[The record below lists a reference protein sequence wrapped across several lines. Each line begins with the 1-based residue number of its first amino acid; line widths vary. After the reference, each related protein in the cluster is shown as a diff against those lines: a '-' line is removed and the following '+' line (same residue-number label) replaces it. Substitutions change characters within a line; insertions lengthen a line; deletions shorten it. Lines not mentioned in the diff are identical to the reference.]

1 MIYDNV
7 TFMMCLPRS
16 RSAWL
21 AEFLA
26 YAAYTL
32 HDPLAECESIED
44 LGRKI
49 DHAMTIS
56 PDLPVFVADT
66 SAVYFAREIH
76 ERFPNARYLFVYR
89 EYEAVYRSLQKA
101 GLTGL
106 TKRRLAEMLERW
118 SFAFRALDS
127 EDEFCYKTSFVNLN
141 NELRNIWRFV
151 GLRPSFNE
159 TYASGMAQR
168 NITVPTIAQMQRA
181 RPDKMAKLFQSIG
194 LDYVG

>member
-1 MIYDNV
+1 MRYDNV

-26 YAAYTL
+26 YGAYTL
-32 HDPLAECESIED
+32 HDPLADCENIEE

-49 DHAMTIS
+49 DRALTIS

-66 SAVYFAREIH
+66 CAVYFAREIR
-76 ERFPNARYLFVYR
+76 ERFPHARYLFVYR

-106 TKRRLAEMLERW
+106 TKRRLGEMLERW
-118 SFAFRALDS
+118 SIAFRVLDS
-127 EDEFCYKTSFVNLN
+127 KYEFCYEVSFVNLN

-151 GLRPSFNE
+151 GLRSSFNE
-159 TYASGMAQR
+159 PYASCMTQR
-168 NITVPTIAQMQRA
+168 NIQIPAIAQMQRA
-181 RPDKMAKLFQSIG
+181 HPEKMAKLFKSVG
-194 LDYVG
+194 LDYIG